1 VKDAFSL
8 AQHIDLTD
16 STTNHKHFNSESKGP
31 STIKKIPTNT
41 GKARKRKFIEKV
53 GIIKSSMMF
62 E

>member
-1 VKDAFSL
+1 
-8 AQHIDLTD
+8 LTD